1 MVLTMSEKPQ
11 FGDEVLGDNKSNRS
25 TDGNSGPSIPD
36 VSEGV
41 AQLVIDAIQQKGG
54 LMEIPAFSRDAPD
67 FQEAYADH
75 YDLPDVETLSV
86 EDLFG
91 YDWSDYDYVGTPPVT
106 ESEELSDEELEQL
119 TDDEKFKSDGDLKAY
134 VIKPDFAEDF
144 RDADVLKGG
153 TTPISKAIN
162 GLFGEA
168 VVEAFGEDSKV
179 SVGKGKK
186 RNHDGDAVEAMT
198 HVAFWVS
205 DSETAPFKR
214 KKAANQAGRI
224 SDEEFAE
231 WAEANGFEDE
241 L

>member
-1 MVLTMSEKPQ
+1 MSDIPV
-11 FGDEVLGDNKSNRS
+11 FDDVVSDNKSQS
-25 TDGNSGPSIPD
+25 AGSSGSSGPTIPD
-36 VSEGV
+36 ISEGV
-41 AQLVIDAIQQKGG
+41 ANLIIDAIQQKGG
-54 LMEIPAFSRDAPD
+54 LMEIPAFARDAPD
-67 FQEAYADH
+67 FQESYAEH

-106 ESEELSDEELEQL
+106 SSENLTEEELDQL
-119 TDDEKFKSDGDLKAY
+119 TDDEKYKSNGDLKAY

-144 RDADVLKGG
+144 RGANVLKGG

-186 RNHDGDAVEAMT
+186 RNHDGNAVEAMT
-198 HVAFWVS
+198 HIAFWVS

-224 SDEEFAE
+224 SDEELSE